1 VTAGPWSGRAAGGA
15 PGQQKARDREGEAP
29 VTAPLASERD
39 LVRLPGPRRHLDRL
53 ERDLLSGRSCVW
65 YFPDPM
71 VDSGR
76 AELFLRELCARF
88 EEPIPVPGTV
98 TTPAD
103 RAGGLGSAGSV
114 PPRHSAAPK
123 PETASAE
130 AGRLFPFWYD
140 DDGFDAED
148 PYGALLGPLAAA
160 PAGPPPPFG
169 RRAAPPET
177 AALAPMSLGERLAK
191 ELGVT
196 GDPLTELVRRADQLR
211 NDVPG
216 DGAEDDVLPSAPPLI
231 VVRGWDEDSP
241 EEMGRLLRT
250 AHATFRDEGLGA
262 GHRPRFL
269 IAARMGDLPST
280 AFGVGPSNDHVALH
294 WWWRVWTRLDSEV
307 LLAWRPRPNSGAA
320 EALLH
325 RVTDAV
331 VAEVCGPGIDTAL
344 ALREAWEGGDL
355 DSLRQALAEIL
366 PSDAAA
372 LDRTWPRRMSTAH
385 ASVPSAEVRDAWSTG
400 TVDSWDGHVRPVL
413 GHHLLAPGSTELRT
427 LVCHAQNRVL
437 LPLVDEARTAFI
449 DLVPGL
455 LRKEIHLDYFRE
467 QARSQYQVKK
477 QLPAAPLV
485 ELEVA
490 DLQRASRLLTLTTD
504 QQRRLDILCDAR
516 NVLSHL
522 QPLAHR
528 QLMAVAQALISDWV
542 TDDAEWGSSGPNTEY
557 SQVNRSS

>member
-1 VTAGPWSGRAAGGA
+1 MTAGLWGGNEPGGA
-15 PGQQKARDREGEAP
+15 HGQQGAQARERGAAVPAP
-29 VTAPLASERD
+29 PASERD

-53 ERDLLSGRSCVW
+53 ERDLRSGRSCVW

-76 AELFLRELCARF
+76 AELFLRELYARF

-98 TTPAD
+98 TALAD
-103 RAGGLGSAGSV
+103 RTGDRGSAVVIPTQRSTT
-114 PPRHSAAPK
+114 PEPEAAFAG
-123 PETASAE
+123 ASNHFA
-130 AGRLFPFWYD
+130 LWHD

-148 PYGALLGPLAAA
+148 PYGALLGSLAAA
-160 PAGPPPPFG
+160 PASPPPPSSHRG
-169 RRAAPPET
+169 AAPGV
-177 AALAPMSLGERLAK
+177 AALASMSLGERLAK

-196 GDPLTELVRRADQLR
+196 GDPLSELVRRADRLR
-211 NDVPG
+211 NDVSG
-216 DGAEDDVLPSAPPLI
+216 DDGLEDDALPSAPPLI

-250 AHATFRDEGLGA
+250 AHAVFRDEGLGA

-280 AFGVGPSNDHVALH
+280 AFGVGPSHDHVTLH

-307 LLAWRPRPNSGAA
+307 LLAWRPRPNAGAA

-331 VAEVCGPGIDTAL
+331 VAEVCGPDIDSAL
-344 ALREAWEGGDL
+344 ALREAWKGGDL
-355 DSLRQALAEIL
+355 DSLRRALADIL
-366 PSDAAA
+366 PSEAAV

-385 ASVPSAEVRDAWSTG
+385 ASAPSAELRDAWSTG
-400 TVDSWDGHVRPVL
+400 AVDSWDSHVRPVL
-413 GHHLLAPGSTELRT
+413 SHHLLDPDSTELRT

-455 LRKEIHLDYFRE
+455 LRKEINLDYFRE

-490 DLQRASRLLTLTTD
+490 DLQRASRLLTLTTE

-516 NVLSHL
+516 NFLSHL
-522 QPLAHR
+522 QPLAYR

-542 TDDAEWGSSGPNTEY
+542 ADDVE
-557 SQVNRSS
+557 